1 MVEQREKRS
10 REDDVRISAP
20 SSSKRKACASTSDSA
35 GGAEDTDLDCLLSQ
49 LPSDTLATIIMLRN
63 KFPRK
68 IPTCPLVIKSHVYS
82 VIKDR
87 TDVDRQLEELNRN
100 NKIQIIKLSSDYGND
115 YGIALWEDYSAVVN
129 ACKNDKA
136 SEECKIIDWFLEG
149 LVSQMSHC
157 YVSDYQLELEL
168 REFLRSID
176 KDADTYDEYITL
188 FMRSGLLNRR
198 ISVHGGYWIS
208 VPNVGVF
215 VKSLNAGRKRLAG
228 VVKRRKRNEMLLWDL
243 EKMKLPGLGMRYLVR
258 DAIGSGMFQQVSCV
272 CVCGGVGIL
281 FQIFTPDF
289 LFLCLFADRNYLRAV
304 AAFVQKEFMKGW

>member
-1 MVEQREKRS
+1 
-10 REDDVRISAP
+10 
-20 SSSKRKACASTSDSA
+20 
-35 GGAEDTDLDCLLSQ
+35 
-49 LPSDTLATIIMLRN
+49 
-63 KFPRK
+63 
-68 IPTCPLVIKSHVYS
+68 
-82 VIKDR
+82 
-87 TDVDRQLEELNRN
+87 
-100 NKIQIIKLSSDYGND
+100 
-115 YGIALWEDYSAVVN
+115 
-129 ACKNDKA
+129 
-136 SEECKIIDWFLEG
+136 
-149 LVSQMSHC
+149 MSHC

-198 ISVHGGYWIS
+198 VSVHGGYWIS

-272 CVCGGVGIL
+272 CVCVVGWASYFKFSRL
-281 FQIFTPDF
+281 TFCFFVCLQIETTCGP
-289 LFLCLFADRNYLRAV
+289 LLRLC
-304 AAFVQKEFMKGW
+304 KKSS